1 VRLICQSCLGATE
14 RVPEALVTLL
24 RERYGMSTSTDR
36 RRQTRDEDR

>member
-24 RERYGMSTSTDR
+24 RERDGMGTTTER
-36 RRQTRDEDR
+36 RPPPRDD